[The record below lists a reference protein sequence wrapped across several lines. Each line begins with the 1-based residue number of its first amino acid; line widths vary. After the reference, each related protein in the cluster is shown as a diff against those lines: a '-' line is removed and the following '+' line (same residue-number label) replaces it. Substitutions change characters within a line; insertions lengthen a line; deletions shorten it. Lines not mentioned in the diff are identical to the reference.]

1 MNAIT
6 PTSRPGDYCDDGLRL
21 RHKLQKLRWMGF
33 EREADQ
39 LAHDISELTCQQ
51 PVAVPGIGDATD

>member
-6 PTSRPGDYCDDGLRL
+6 PSSGPGGFCDDGLRL
-21 RHKLQKLRWMGF
+21 RHKVQKLRWMGL

-39 LAHDISELTCQQ
+39 LAHDISELMCQQ
-51 PVAVPGIGDATD
+51 PVAVPGIEVATD

>member
-6 PTSRPGDYCDDGLRL
+6 MMSDPGLYCGESLQL
-21 RHKLQKLRWMGF
+21 RHKVQKLRWMGL

-39 LAHDISELTCQQ
+39 LAAHIDALSCDRPIVVPDIDC
-51 PVAVPGIGDATD
+51 ATD